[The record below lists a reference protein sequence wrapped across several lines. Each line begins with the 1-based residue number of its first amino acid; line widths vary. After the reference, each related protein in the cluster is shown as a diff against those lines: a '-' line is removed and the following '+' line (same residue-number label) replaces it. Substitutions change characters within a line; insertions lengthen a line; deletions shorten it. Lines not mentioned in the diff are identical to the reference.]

1 MEWGKIEKGWKKKL
15 GYREIIPSDTAWQK
29 LTQQLEQEEKKV
41 KKIVYKKWLSL
52 VACLLVGGA
61 IGWILIPSTSKS
73 IENQSIQP
81 FEENSFVDVNEINPN
96 IIQNENSI
104 EEKTAS
110 AEQIAVYEKEKTN
123 LKIIQKE
130 TLRIAQ
136 INDLQD
142 VEQVVENDNLSIT
155 KLIPVN
161 IEKKEVIANRI
172 VVDSNA
178 LLKQVEKEVEIEY
191 RETKLKK
198 IYETTKK
205 VVVDIS
211 NNKYEK

>member
-15 GYREIIPSDTAWQK
+15 GYREIIPSDTTWQK

-110 AEQIAVYEKEKTN
+110 AEQIAIYEKEKTN